1 MKERTDIVSEAD
13 AAALRQQIVEFQER
27 LCEERHGTL
36 DSRLD
41 KVEKNLD
48 RMLWWLIGIMG
59 TALLN
64 LLILVI
70 RG

>member
-1 MKERTDIVSEAD
+1 MKERTETVSESEV
-13 AAALRQQIVEFQER
+13 AALRQQMIDYQEK
-27 LCEERHGTL
+27 LCDERHGTL

-59 TALLN
+59 TALIN